1 MIKNLANK
9 LNLVILISGGG
20 SNLQAI
26 IDAINENK
34 VDAYISVVIS
44 NKADAF
50 GLERAEISGIKT
62 ELIDHTSFADRESF
76 DRQLIKVIDCYKPD
90 LLVMAGFMRI
100 LSDGFINHYEN
111 KMINIHPSLL
121 PKFKGINTHKRA
133 LEAGET
139 EHGLSIHY
147 VTAELDSGPILKQ
160 VIVPILKNDTEE
172 LLAQRVLEQ
181 EHIAYPEVIQCIAKE
196 KLSIIA

>member
-1 MIKNLANK
+1 MNKNQLNK
-9 LNLVILISGGG
+9 LNLVVLISGGG

-26 IDAINENK
+26 IDAINEK
-34 VDAYISVVIS
+34 RIDAYISAVIS
-44 NKADAF
+44 NKAQAF
-50 GLERAEISGIKT
+50 GLERAERSGIKT
-62 ELIDHTSFADRESF
+62 EFIDHTRYCDRESF
-76 DRQLIKVIDCYKPD
+76 DQQLIKVIDTYHPD

-100 LSDGFINHYEN
+100 LSSEFINHYIH

-121 PKFKGINTHKRA
+121 PKFKGLNTHKRA

-160 VIVPILKNDTEE
+160 VSVPILKNDTEE
-172 LLAQRVLEQ
+172 ILAKRVLEQ

-196 KLSIIA
+196 KLSIIV